1 MIKHKSWTVD
11 EILDATGGR
20 LLSGFETRKCK
31 SEFSGISIDS
41 RNIAPDNVFVA
52 IRGDVYDGH
61 SFVGDVLE
69 HGVRCLIT
77 EKNSA
82 NDLPCP
88 EWQEKGIACV
98 VVNDTTKSLGDLA
111 AFNRKRS
118 NASVVAITASNGKTT
133 TRKMTAS
140 VLARR
145 FCTLASRGSFNNEI
159 GLPLTL
165 LRLNDFY
172 EWAVVE
178 LGMNNSGEIGKLG
191 DICLPDVGVITNI
204 GPAHIGKLGS
214 LEAIMNAKGELL
226 ERIRLGGTAILNADD
241 PRAMTLGER
250 QKAKGERCL
259 FYSRAHKPEAEIQAV
274 SVKEEDSGISFTL
287 DMPTESVPIHLGSP
301 GSFMVSNA
309 LAAASVGFVLGL
321 SAREIQ
327 AGLEDFRPVRGRMN
341 ILKTRMGVN
350 IIDDTY
356 NANPASMEAAIMTLR
371 SLKGNQ
377 RGIVVSGDMLELGE
391 YAESMHKKIGSL
403 AAGSDI
409 ARLCIAGEFAEYVA
423 EGSRDRGMDSR
434 DIFIGNRSE
443 IILDLTDFLRPDDWI
458 LIKGS
463 RGMGMEEIV
472 ERINN

>member
-1 MIKHKSWTVD
+1 
-11 EILDATGGR
+11 
-20 LLSGFETRKCK
+20 
-31 SEFSGISIDS
+31 
-41 RNIAPDNVFVA
+41 
-52 IRGDVYDGH
+52 
-61 SFVGDVLE
+61 
-69 HGVRCLIT
+69 
-77 EKNSA
+77 
-82 NDLPCP
+82 
-88 EWQEKGIACV
+88 
-98 VVNDTTKSLGDLA
+98 
-111 AFNRKRS
+111 
-118 NASVVAITASNGKTT
+118 
-133 TRKMTAS
+133 
-140 VLARR
+140 
-145 FCTLASRGSFNNEI
+145 
-159 GLPLTL
+159 
-165 LRLNDFY
+165 
-172 EWAVVE
+172 
-178 LGMNNSGEIGKLG
+178 
-191 DICLPDVGVITNI
+191 
-204 GPAHIGKLGS
+204 
-214 LEAIMNAKGELL
+214 
-226 ERIRLGGTAILNADD
+226 
-241 PRAMTLGER
+241 MTLGER

-287 DMPTESVPIHLGSP
+287 DMPTESVPIHLGIP

-391 YAESMHKKIGSL
+391 YAESMHRKIGSL
-403 AAGSDI
+403 AAGSGM

-423 EGSRDRGMDSR
+423 EGARDRGMDSR

-458 LIKGS
+458 LVKGS